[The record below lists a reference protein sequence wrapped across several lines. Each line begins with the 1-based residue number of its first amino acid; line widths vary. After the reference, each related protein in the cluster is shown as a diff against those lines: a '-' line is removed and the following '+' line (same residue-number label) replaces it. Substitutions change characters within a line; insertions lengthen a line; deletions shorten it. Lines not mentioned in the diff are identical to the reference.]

1 MMNLL
6 KDLEEALVS
15 LRQTKPLVLC
25 LTNFVTME
33 FMANSL
39 LASGAAPLMSQAM
52 DEMEELITISQVV
65 NINLGTLDHAF
76 YERALES
83 AKIAKSQNKPVVLD
97 PVGAGASR
105 IRTSAAKS
113 LLPHVDIIRGNASEI
128 LALSDEA
135 GDTKGVESAR
145 SVNQAMNAAQQL
157 AVSPSKI
164 VVVSGPVDF
173 ITDGRQ
179 AINLPFGSPLMP
191 LVTGMG
197 CTLTAVIA
205 AFAAIGLSM
214 YQAALL
220 ATAYFGL
227 CGQLTQHK
235 TQGPGGFRQVFI
247 DKLYKPDWELFGEWI
262 AGSEIVDSFNSIN

>member
-1 MMNLL
+1 MINLL
-6 KDLEEALVS
+6 KDLEDALVS

-25 LTNFVTME
+25 LTNFVTMD

-39 LASGAAPLMSQAM
+39 LALGAAPLMSQSM
-52 DEMEELITISQVV
+52 DEIEELVTISHVV
-65 NINLGTLDHAF
+65 NINLGTLDQAF
-76 YERALES
+76 YERAFEA
-83 AKIAKSQNKPVVLD
+83 AKLAKTQKKPVVLD
-97 PVGAGASR
+97 PVGAGASHL
-105 IRTSAAKS
+105 RTSAAKS
-113 LLPHVDIIRGNASEI
+113 FLPYADIIRGNASEI

-135 GDTKGVESAR
+135 ADTKGVESSR
-145 SVNQAMNAAQQL
+145 SVNQAMSAAREL
-157 AVSPSKI
+157 AVLPAK
-164 VVVSGPVDF
+164 VMVVSGPVDF

-205 AFAAIGLSM
+205 AFAAIGLST

-235 TQGPGGFRQVFI
+235 TQGPGAFRQVFI
-247 DKLYKPDWELFGEWI
+247 DRLYKPDWEIFSEWI
-262 AGSEIVDSFNSIN
+262 EGSKDGLLVKLD